1 MKLVI
6 FDLDQTVVDFIP
18 LHDETME
25 RFFLKKFGVK
35 ARLSDTDFAGKGLDN
50 NLIELAR
57 LKGLPEEKVKGEDVI
72 REYER
77 LFAGAVP
84 KDGSKFILPGVKD
97 LLYALTRTDNLVV
110 LYTGSSPG
118 IIDAVM
124 KSTGLGRYFKF
135 CLSST
140 QAKSRAD
147 MVRQAI
153 ERAQQLA
160 GKEFQGKDIVIIGDA
175 VIDIE
180 CGKLFN
186 ALTIAVATGF
196 HPEEKLSSRHPDYI
210 FPNLKDY
217 QKVLKA
223 IES

>member
-6 FDLDQTVVDFIP
+6 FDLDQTLVDFIP

-25 RFFLKKFGVK
+25 KLFLKKFGVK
-35 ARLSDTDFAGKGLDN
+35 ARLSETDFAGKGLDN

-57 LKGLPEEKVKGEDVI
+57 LKGLPEEKVKGKDVI
-72 REYER
+72 QEYER
-77 LFAGAVP
+77 LFAEAVP
-84 KDGSKFILPGVKD
+84 KDGSRFILPGAIE
-97 LLYALTRTDNLVV
+97 LLAALAKTDNLVV

-118 IIDAVM
+118 IVDAVM
-124 KSTGLGRYFKF
+124 NATGLVRYFHF

-140 QAKSRAD
+140 EVESRAD
-147 MVRQAI
+147 MVSLAI
-153 ERAQQLA
+153 ERAKQLR
-160 GKEFQGKDIVIIGDA
+160 GKEFQGKDVVIIGDA

-196 HPEEKLSSRHPDYI
+196 HPMEKLSSRHPDFI
-210 FPNLKDY
+210 FPSLKDY
-217 QKVLKA
+217 QKVLDA